1 VALEGSLEEFDL
13 SEIIGL
19 VERAGHTGA
28 LEVRSPDGDGAL
40 YLAEGRF
47 CAGEAADVTGP
58 VERPDLLRARLL
70 DVCFQLLRAGSGTFR
85 FSPGVPPPWPAP
97 QRVEVGVVLGTAQ
110 RLARHWDRIQLRVPS
125 LDDRPALNDDL
136 AGEPLTLDRLA
147 FRVLRATDGV
157 RTVRQIARD
166 LDLAAVEAAAV
177 VADLVEHGAARVA
190 FAAAGPAPG
199 AATLRPGPAE
209 ATGGRAVE
217 AARAELAARA
227 GLAAAG
233 AAPVAAAP
241 GPAAAVDLAP
251 DTVAGVASA
260 AAAAAASAPAPAGLA
275 ATDRPG
281 PDPEPPAPEPP
292 VDHPTAGAGEPGEAG
307 EAGTYVSRDRGALLR
322 LFSAL
327 RDGDP

>member
-1 VALEGSLEEFDL
+1 MALEGSLEEFDL
-13 SEIIGL
+13 CEIIGL

-28 LEVRSPDGDGAL
+28 LEVRSPDGDGTL
-40 YLAEGRF
+40 YLSEGRF

-97 QRVEVGVVLGTAQ
+97 QRVEVSAVLGTAQ

-190 FAAAGPAPG
+190 FPAGVPAPG
-199 AATLRPGPAE
+199 VGGLRPGPAE
-209 ATGGRAVE
+209 AARGHAME
-217 AARAELAARA
+217 ATRAELAARA
-227 GLAAAG
+227 GLVRAEDPAT
-233 AAPVAAAP
+233 P
-241 GPAAAVDLAP
+241 GPVPAVDLAP
-251 DTVAGVASA
+251 EDAADVTATVATAPTPPPARPVRAGAVA
-260 AAAAAASAPAPAGLA
+260 
-275 ATDRPG
+275 G
-281 PDPEPPAPEPP
+281 PDPEPRVPEPP
-292 VDHPTAGAGEPGEAG
+292 ADDPAAGSGEAG
-307 EAGTYVSRDRGALLR
+307 ETGTYVSRDRGALLR